1 MASSTFEYKF
11 PALRGVQ
18 AGRDYFVAMCPLRLI
33 PKLFLFDE
41 EELDPQVRA
50 QRVLNRSRLPELTGY
65 LVSNPEDYVLSSITA
80 SIDGDVAFHSFGEE
94 PADVGHLYVAMNASI
109 LINDG
114 QHRRAAI
121 EEAIKERPELRDET
135 ISVVFFV
142 DAGLRRSQQM
152 FADLNT
158 HAVRPS
164 KSLGILYDHRDD
176 MSQLARRLIE
186 TVPCFAALTELEK
199 TSISNRSRKLF
210 TLSAVYGATA
220 RFLGKAEGAS
230 VSDGDVHAATAFW
243 TEVCQSM
250 PEWQSALEG
259 EVSSYELRRDRI
271 HAHGVALHAIAIA
284 GRALVAARPTTWPS
298 DLRKLSSV
306 DWARSN
312 RRKWEG
318 RALVG
323 GRVSKV
329 HASVV
334 LTANELK
341 REFGLPLAAEESAME
356 EAHAR

>member
-65 LVSNPEDYVLSSITA
+65 LVANPEDYVLSSITA
-80 SIDGDVAFHSFGEE
+80 SIDGDVAFHAISAG
-94 PADVGHLYVAMNASI
+94 PPDVGHLHVAMNASI

-114 QHRRAAI
+114 QHRRAAV
-121 EEAIKERPELRDET
+121 EEAIKARPELRDET

-176 MSQLARRLIE
+176 MSQLARGLVE
-186 TVPCFAALTELEK
+186 AVPCFAALTELEK

-220 RFLGKAEGAS
+220 RFLGKAEGAK
-230 VSDGDVHAATAFW
+230 VGADDVQAATAFW
-243 TEVCQSM
+243 TEVCLSM
-250 PEWQSALEG
+250 PDWQAALDG
-259 EVSSYELRRDRI
+259 KVSSFELRRDRI
-271 HAHGVALHAIAIA
+271 HAHGVALQAIAIV
-284 GRALVAARPTTWPS
+284 GRALVAARPVTWAA
-298 DLRKLSSV
+298 DLRKLAGV
-306 DWARSN
+306 DWGRAN

-323 GRVSKV
+323 GKVSKV

-341 REFGLPLAAEESAME
+341 RELGLPLAAEESAVE